1 MTFGCDEARRWL
13 DAWVDQELDASAA
26 VHVEAHLARCGSC
39 RAEAE
44 DLKAL
49 KSALAGL
56 REECAPTALRFKI
69 SAALEACD
77 HAQEVEQSAQRRKK
91 HALGFAITGAA
102 LAGAV
107 LATGHRMH
115 PSAIE
120 AGVLPV
126 VEDVA
131 QRHARELPAEVEASD
146 PTQVAQW
153 FRGKID
159 VPVRPVMF
167 RGVSAR
173 LVGARIS
180 NVSDRMAAA
189 LYYDVG
195 GRRVTVF
202 VFDSAVLPRAFDTDG
217 LQPVRVNNQP
227 AYVGNARGYTVV
239 LSERGGVAYAVAS
252 DMPPSDTL
260 GIVSHADIQ

>member
-26 VHVEAHLARCGSC
+26 VHVEAHLARCGHC

-49 KSALAGL
+49 KRALAGL

-167 RGVSAR
+167 RGVPAR
-173 LVGARIS
+173 LLGARIS
-180 NVSDRMAAA
+180 NVQNQMAAA
-189 LYYDVG
+189 LYYEVG
-195 GRRVTVF
+195 GRRMTVF
-202 VFDSAVLPRAFDTDG
+202 VFDGNL
-217 LQPVRVNNQP
+217 VRSDMSEQESQGHR
-227 AYVGNARGYTVV
+227 YVTASSHGYTVT
-239 LSERGGVAYAVAS
+239 LTEQQGVGYAIAS
-252 DMPPSDTL
+252 DLPPQETMR
-260 GIVSHADIQ
+260 IVQSVELR